1 MRGYVGLVLG
11 LALGLT
17 ACGPNNNTTKNQQS
31 GGDIRPMVSAS
42 GETTLRRAN
51 SAEPDSL
58 DPHYT
63 TSQQEDNIVGDI
75 LLGLTTNGPDARPIP
90 GAAERWETSAD
101 GKVWTFHLRDHQ
113 WSDGTPVTAQ
123 DFIYSWRRILDPK
136 TAAAYASILYVFKNA
151 EAVNAGKMP
160 VEKLGVRA
168 IDDKTIEITL
178 ENPAAYLPELMMH
191 MTAFPVP
198 RQAIEAKGKE
208 WSKPG
213 NFVGNGPYTL
223 AEWIPNDHITL
234 KKNPKFY
241 DAANVRIG
249 NVIYYPTSIPEAA
262 LKRFRAGELDVLDG
276 VPATQIAWVKAN
288 LGGMFKVEPFLAT
301 GFYDINTS
309 KKPLDDVRIR
319 QALNLTYDRD
329 TIAYKLLPYGE
340 PPSYSVVPPG
350 VANYPQGVSLDFKDL
365 PYQDRVKRAQ
375 DLMRQAGYGPDKH
388 LRLEFSTSPSD
399 DARRVAAAAQQMW
412 AAAYIDVEIRQ
423 LESKSYSANL
433 STGNYDVAAYAW
445 LGDFND
451 ARNFLFLFLSNND
464 LNYARYKN
472 PAFDA
477 LIRQSDQ
484 EKDLTKRGTIL
495 AQAEALM
502 LKDSPAIPTR
512 FQVTT
517 NVVRPYIRG
526 WVTNIMDKNRTRWLS
541 IDTSAPTQ

>member
-1 MRGYVGLVLG
+1 M
-11 LALGLT
+11 
-17 ACGPNNNTTKNQQS
+17 CS
-31 GGDIRPMVSAS
+31 
-42 GETTLRRAN
+42 
-51 SAEPDSL
+51 
-58 DPHYT
+58 
-63 TSQQEDNIVGDI
+63 
-75 LLGLTTNGPDARPIP
+75 
-90 GAAERWETSAD
+90 
-101 GKVWTFHLRDHQ
+101 
-113 WSDGTPVTAQ
+113 SD
-123 DFIYSWRRILDPK
+123 L
-136 TAAAYASILYVFKNA
+136 
-151 EAVNAGKMP
+151 
-160 VEKLGVRA
+160 
-168 IDDKTIEITL
+168 
-178 ENPAAYLPELMMH
+178 
-191 MTAFPVP
+191 
-198 RQAIEAKGKE
+198 
-208 WSKPG
+208 
-213 NFVGNGPYTL
+213 
-223 AEWIPNDHITL
+223 
-234 KKNPKFY
+234 
-241 DAANVRIG
+241 
-249 NVIYYPTSIPEAA
+249 
-262 LKRFRAGELDVLDG
+262 
-276 VPATQIAWVKAN
+276 
-288 LGGMFKVEPFLAT
+288 
-301 GFYDINTS
+301 
-309 KKPLDDVRIR
+309 
-319 QALNLTYDRD
+319 
-329 TIAYKLLPYGE
+329 
-340 PPSYSVVPPG
+340 
-350 VANYPQGVSLDFKDL
+350 
-365 PYQDRVKRAQ
+365 RVKRAQ